1 MAILKYLL
9 ALAFSLLLTGCYE
22 DIEPNIET
30 EPVLCINSM
39 ITAGEPIEVMVSHS
53 WMFNNENGEKNHSV
67 EDAKISIY
75 ANGMLQTENYIPK
88 EGDNIRIVA
97 ESKKYG
103 SAEASVTVP
112 EAVPINSVDFS
123 PVVLN
128 VFKNSDLPMS
138 EGLTFNMK
146 ISMKIVDTHSYDD
159 YFKLDYNWASQTGD
173 DDDGVDY
180 NAPHAP
186 YTFFSFGT
194 FEYKVEPIFEEY
206 IGMFESVMGNDYD
219 DALLIFSDRQ
229 FSRKDYTLRLQFNNA
244 SYLVESPEYDSELY
258 DCSITFY
265 LATVSRSYYDRAIYV
280 WQRDSGIIGDLGDLG
295 FAEPI
300 WGYSN
305 VSSGAGIVAARSFST
320 YTLNLKDFIQ
330 QTLNSNQYT
339 K

>member
-194 FEYKVEPIFEEY
+194 FEYKAEPIFEEY

-330 QTLNSNQYT
+330 QTLNSNQYS

>member
-159 YFKLDYNWASQTGD
+159 YFKLDYNWASPTGD

-194 FEYKVEPIFEEY
+194 FEYKAEPILEEY

-330 QTLNSNQYT
+330 QTLNSNQYS

>member
-53 WMFNNENGEKNHSV
+53 WMFNNENGAKNHSV

-159 YFKLDYNWASQTGD
+159 YFKLDYNWASPTRD

-194 FEYKVEPIFEEY
+194 FEYKAEPIFEEY

-330 QTLNSNQYT
+330 QTLNSNQYS

>member
-9 ALAFSLLLTGCYE
+9 ALVFSLLLTGCYE

-39 ITAGEPIEVMVSHS
+39 ITAGEPIKVMVSHS

-159 YFKLDYNWASQTGD
+159 YFKLDYNWASPTGD

-180 NAPHAP
+180 NVPHAP

-194 FEYKVEPIFEEY
+194 FEYKAEPIFEEY

-330 QTLNSNQYT
+330 QTLNSNQYS

>member
-1 MAILKYLL
+1 MAILRYLFPL
-9 ALAFSLLLTGCYE
+9 ALSLLLTGCYE
-22 DIEPNIET
+22 DFDPNIET
-30 EPVLCINSM
+30 KPVLCINSL
-39 ITAGEPIEVMVSHS
+39 ITAGEPIEIKVSHT

-75 ANGMLQTENYIPK
+75 ANGMLQADNYIPK

-103 SAEASVTVP
+103 SAEASVIVP

-128 VFKNSDLPMS
+128 VGKNADLPMS
-138 EGLTFNMK
+138 EDLTFNMK
-146 ISMKIVDTHSYDD
+146 ISMKIVDTHSSDD
-159 YFKLDYNWASQTGD
+159 YFKLDYNWASPTGNE
-173 DDDGVDY
+173 DDGDDY
-180 NAPHAP
+180 NASHAP
-186 YTFFSFGT
+186 YTSFSFGS
-194 FEYKVEPIFEEY
+194 FEYKAEPIFKEY
-206 IGMFESVMGNDYD
+206 IGMFESVMGNDD
-219 DALLIFSDRQ
+219 DDVLLIFSDRQ
-229 FSRKDYTLRLQFNNA
+229 FSGKDYTLRLQFNNA
-244 SYLVESPEYDSELY
+244 SYHVESPEYNSELY